1 MLDSRPK
8 ILIADD
14 DPDILSLLIDVLE
27 PDGYKLLVARDGEE
41 AVQVATT
48 HQPDLLLLG
57 VVMPKGGGYEVCETL
72 RAQAP
77 ERELAMIFLT
87 GLDQE
92 EQIRRGFAVGAVDYI
107 TKPFS
112 PSQLRTRVRT
122 WLLRLGQQGSGE
134 RDDAGRLPPD
144 TAGHGM
150 P

>member
-8 ILIADD
+8 IVIADD

-27 PDGYKLLVARDGEE
+27 PDGYRLFVARDGKE
-41 AVQVATT
+41 AVQVAMA
-48 HQPDLLLLG
+48 HQPDLLLLDL
-57 VVMPKGGGYEVCETL
+57 VMPEGGGYEVCEAL

-77 ERELAMIFLT
+77 ERELAVIFLT
-87 GLDQE
+87 ALDQP
-92 EQIRRGFAVGAVDYI
+92 EQIQQGFAAGAVDYI

-122 WLLRLGQQGSGE
+122 WLLRLGKQGGGD
-134 RDDAGRLPPD
+134 RDNAGGSPPD
-144 TAGHGM
+144 TTGHER